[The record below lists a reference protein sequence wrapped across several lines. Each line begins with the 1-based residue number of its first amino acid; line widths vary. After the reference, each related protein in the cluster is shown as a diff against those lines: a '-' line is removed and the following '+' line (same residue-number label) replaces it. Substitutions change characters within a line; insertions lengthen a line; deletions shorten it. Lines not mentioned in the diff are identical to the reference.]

1 MRKSLKRLLQAN
13 GLATAAFSSG
23 QQLLDHCFGT
33 RVAALVLDTRLEDM
47 SGIALTQRLV
57 DLGLAFPVIFI
68 TADDEQ
74 RIRCGAL
81 AAGCVAFLRK
91 PCEPAELLSA
101 LQLGLKW

>member
-1 MRKSLKRLLQAN
+1 MDLRLRPFHPDN
-13 GLATAAFSSG
+13 SSSITVSG
-23 QQLLDHCFGT
+23 QGLQ
-33 RVAALVLDTRLEDM
+33 ALVLDTHLEDM
-47 SGIALTQRLV
+47 SGIALTPRLV

-74 RIRCGAL
+74 RIRSGAL
-81 AAGCVAFLRK
+81 APGCVAFLRK